1 MLNASQRA
9 KAHGSHAI
17 RSVFLS
23 LNLMMSDTVVAGGS
37 TVPVPP
43 PNGSDDTA
51 NIQGALNACVAHGP
65 GCTVQL
71 QAGKYLTSQLVA
83 YNFRGTFKGMGQDKT
98 TIEALPALPVTLPDV
113 FFNGECAPNTTDCLW
128 PDLVIFVDGDIK
140 VSDFTLDVPSVPAT
154 QVWHANGAPAT
165 VLNDGIRFMGK
176 NPTNADVRRVSFEG
190 TPDQS
195 ATSCPNYNFC
205 NAVIYAGEFP
215 RSQAPFDYFFLSG
228 KFSVSN
234 SHFKNVSLG
243 TVADAFLQDCTV
255 VIGGSPLTG
264 NMFENVDSAGPFLT
278 ASDNCLEEVSYNTS
292 NGNSAP
298 VMLAP
303 YFVFVATKPSIYLI
317 HDNVLKTAGA
327 FGIFIQDDP
336 SSATVRAFVYD
347 NAIETQG
354 IGFDAIAAVDT
365 VGTLVTNNKIAGTG
379 ADAIGI
385 FGGTDSAILVNDVAG
400 FTPTSSPF
408 DPASGLA
415 QIVLDGDLVG
425 FPDTN
430 NSLVVCRSPTD
441 TVLNLGAGNKVIGC
455 HSTTATPSFAVDK
468 MTTLKPKRLRTMPGP
483 SIR

>member
-1 MLNASQRA
+1 MLYRSQR
-9 KAHGSHAI
+9 G
-17 RSVFLS
+17 RSLSDHSVRGVFVS
-23 LNLMMSDTVVAGGS
+23 LNLMMSVAAVANGI
-37 TVPVPP
+37 TVPVPS

-51 NIQGALNACVAHGP
+51 KIQAALNACVAHGP

-98 TIEALPALPVTLPDV
+98 TIQALPALPVTLPDV

-128 PDLVIFVDGDIK
+128 PDLIIFVDGDIK
-140 VSDFTLDVPSVPAT
+140 VSDFTVHVSSVPAT
-154 QVWHANGAPAT
+154 QLWFGNGMPAT

-176 NPTNADVRRVSFEG
+176 NPTNAVVRRVSFEG
-190 TPDQS
+190 MRDQS

-215 RSQAPFDYFFLSG
+215 RSHTPFDYYFLSG
-228 KFSVSN
+228 TFSVSN

-243 TVADAFLQDCTV
+243 TVADAFLQNCTV

-264 NMFENVDSAGPFLT
+264 NMFENVDAAGPFLT

-292 NGNSAP
+292 NGNIAP
-298 VMLAP
+298 VWIQP
-303 YFVFVATKPSIYLI
+303 YQVFVATKPSIYLI
-317 HDNVLKTAGA
+317 HDNILKTAGLNA
-327 FGIFIQDDP
+327 DGIVIVDNP
-336 SSATVRAFVYD
+336 SSRTVNAFVYD
-347 NAIETQG
+347 NAVEMQQG
-354 IGFDAIAAVDT
+354 VGFDAIGAYFTAD
-365 VGTLVTNNKIAGTG
+365 TLVANNKIAGSA

-385 FGGTDSAILVNDVAG
+385 WGGTHAAVLVNDVTG
-400 FTPTSSPF
+400 FTPN
-408 DPASGLA
+408 PASGLA

-425 FPDTN
+425 LPDTN
-430 NSLVVCRSPTD
+430 DSLVVCRSPTN

-455 HSTTATPSFAVDK
+455 QSATAATPSLALDR
-468 MTTLKPKRLRTMPGP
+468 MTTLKPKWLRTMPGP

>member
-1 MLNASQRA
+1 MLYRSQRGRSLSD
-9 KAHGSHAI
+9 HFI
-17 RSVFLS
+17 RGVFVS
-23 LNLMMSDTVVAGGS
+23 LNLMMSVAAVANGI
-37 TVPVPP
+37 TVPVPS

-51 NIQGALNACVAHGP
+51 KIQAALNACVAHGP

-98 TIEALPALPVTLPDV
+98 TIQALPALPVTLPDV
-113 FFNGECAPNTTDCLW
+113 FFNGECAPNTTNCLW
-128 PDLVIFVDGDIK
+128 PDLIIFVDGDIK
-140 VSDFTLDVPSVPAT
+140 VSDFTVHVPSVPAT
-154 QVWHANGAPAT
+154 QLWFGNGMPAT

-176 NPTNADVRRVSFEG
+176 NPTNAVVRRVSFEG
-190 TPDQS
+190 MRDQS

-215 RSQAPFDYFFLSG
+215 RSQTPFDYYFLSG
-228 KFSVSN
+228 MFSVSN

-243 TVADAFLQDCTV
+243 TVADAFLQNCTV

-292 NGNSAP
+292 NGNIAP
-298 VMLAP
+298 VWIQP
-303 YFVFVATKPSIYLI
+303 YQVFVATKPSIYLI
-317 HDNVLKTAGA
+317 HDNILKTAGLNA
-327 FGIFIQDDP
+327 DGIVIVDNP
-336 SSATVRAFVYD
+336 SSRTVNAFVYD
-347 NAIETQG
+347 NAVEMQQG
-354 IGFDAIAAVDT
+354 VGFDAIGAYFTAD
-365 VGTLVTNNKIAGTG
+365 TLVANNKIAGSA

-385 FGGTDSAILVNDVAG
+385 WGGTHAAVLVNDVTG
-400 FTPTSSPF
+400 FTPN
-408 DPASGLA
+408 PASGLA

-425 FPDTN
+425 LPDTN
-430 NSLVVCRSPTD
+430 DSLVVCRSPTN

-455 HSTTATPSFAVDK
+455 QSATAATPSLALDR
-468 MTTLKPKRLRTMPGP
+468 MTTLKPKWLRTVPGP